1 MFLDLFDTVRT
12 SLAVNDLETCG
23 KSSVEAETALFYL
36 MVLGYHPNLTQTQI
50 MDSNTIIKIM
60 QSDYKESFLKLI
72 RKGYIRIS
80 LYHGTKSIQEHFLN
94 AMRMGI
100 DGNEDFYEFS
110 TIPFM
115 SEYDE
120 KRRKLFQTR
129 IIDACINGYHDFS
142 CDGIRPEHSEYV
154 GELVQSIIDINTEA
168 KASYMNCRFPTLDL
182 GNAVRDSIVSLAQ
195 SEPEDLALK
204 ELSNEMLRYNFSN
217 KRSACYNF
225 LLNSKHY
232 PKDTINKMKTIVD
245 CCYNMV
251 VASSVNDN
259 EGSKLSVPADYTGLI
274 QYLNI
279 DEKTNINENAVSDS
293 NESEFITWENIE
305 TILQEIENIERKKN
319 CTREEA
325 LRLYKVQ
332 QSKLPVKIIGKYIGI
347 SALTLPLQFIPIINS
362 IPDLIMG
369 AITDAV
375 TEKMKK
381 PSVSDMISVIKD
393 SKQKSIVADNALKYL
408 SVNF

>member
-1 MFLDLFDTVRT
+1 
-12 SLAVNDLETCG
+12 
-23 KSSVEAETALFYL
+23 
-36 MVLGYHPNLTQTQI
+36 
-50 MDSNTIIKIM
+50 
-60 QSDYKESFLKLI
+60 
-72 RKGYIRIS
+72 
-80 LYHGTKSIQEHFLN
+80 
-94 AMRMGI
+94 
-100 DGNEDFYEFS
+100 
-110 TIPFM
+110 
-115 SEYDE
+115 
-120 KRRKLFQTR
+120 
-129 IIDACINGYHDFS
+129 
-142 CDGIRPEHSEYV
+142 
-154 GELVQSIIDINTEA
+154 
-168 KASYMNCRFPTLDL
+168 
-182 GNAVRDSIVSLAQ
+182 
-195 SEPEDLALK
+195 
-204 ELSNEMLRYNFSN
+204 
-217 KRSACYNF
+217 
-225 LLNSKHY
+225 
-232 PKDTINKMKTIVD
+232 
-245 CCYNMV
+245 MV